1 MKSYSK
7 ALHSKIPLLKHFNYV
22 SVSLNSVFIYIFQFL
37 FQIGPELVSWEENE
51 NKDGSWE
58 EAESWDASKLV
69 REKRRAE
76 REKLAALK
84 RDHGR
89 SLLGSKVS

>member
-1 MKSYSK
+1 MFV
-7 ALHSKIPLLKHFNYV
+7 PLLKHFNYI
-22 SVSLNSVFIYIFQFL
+22 SACLPSFRFHLYFQFL

>member
-1 MKSYSK
+1 MP
-7 ALHSKIPLLKHFNYV
+7 PLFP
-22 SVSLNSVFIYIFQFL
+22 FFIFQLL

-76 REKLAALK
+76 REKLAAQK